1 MAVKK
6 VSKDPPVK
14 RALSRQRLDTS
25 ERRTSDRREK
35 MRRKRKLDVLEA
47 LRKLAKSVKSK
58 KLNIPKNTFNYGTI
72 MKMNI
77 YNRSLT
83 VRLSR
88 KVINQLQEIY
98 KKTWTEKVEYVGS
111 VPFTIFNTR
120 NYVKFNQPTAR
131 TNGKLA
137 SVTPSEEDL
146 TQYIVYHT
154 HPVPESNAPL
164 FTIPSS
170 DDFKAYIQYY
180 PSIQANLI
188 LENQGYYIIDLID
201 TNMQKPNTNS
211 VIELFQKLTS
221 GERFRNVQRAWSNLG
236 YSRTTRE
243 QWVKF
248 VNGYIDP
255 IMRKQSG
262 ISVRYYLWT
271 ELGTI
276 TLLNKDSLMNW
287 NPQ

>member
-1 MAVKK
+1 MTVKR
-6 VSKDPPVK
+6 VSKDPPAK
-14 RALSRQRLDTS
+14 RALTRQRLNTL
-25 ERRTSDRREK
+25 ERRISYRREK
-35 MRRKRKLDVLEA
+35 MRKKRKLDVLEA
-47 LRKLAKSVKSK
+47 LRNLVKGVKSK

-111 VPFTIFNTR
+111 IPFTIFNTR

-131 TNGKLA
+131 TNGQLA
-137 SVTPSEEDL
+137 KVTPSEEDL

-154 HPVPESNAPL
+154 HPVPESDAPL
-164 FTIPSS
+164 FTLPSS
-170 DDFKAYIQYY
+170 DDIKTYIRYY

-188 LENQGYYIIDLID
+188 LENQGYYVIDLID
-201 TNMQKPNTNS
+201 TNMQKPNTNAI
-211 VIELFQKLTS
+211 IELFQKLTS
-221 GERFRNVQRAWSNLG
+221 GERFRNVQRDWANLG

-248 VNGYIDP
+248 MNSYIDP
-255 IMRKQSG
+255 IMRRQSG
-262 ISVRYYLWT
+262 IYIRYYLWT

-276 TLLNKDSLMNW
+276 TLLNKNSLMNW
-287 NPQ
+287 SPQ

>member
-1 MAVKK
+1 
-6 VSKDPPVK
+6 
-14 RALSRQRLDTS
+14 
-25 ERRTSDRREK
+25 
-35 MRRKRKLDVLEA
+35 MRKKRKLDVLEA
-47 LRKLAKSVKSK
+47 LRKLVKGVKSK

-111 VPFTIFNTR
+111 IPFTIFNTR

-131 TNGKLA
+131 TNGMLA
-137 SVTPSEEDL
+137 SVTPSEEEL

-164 FTIPSS
+164 FTLPSS
-170 DDFKAYIQYY
+170 NDFKAYINHY

-188 LENQGYYIIDLID
+188 LENQGYYIIDLIE
-201 TNMQKPNTNS
+201 TNMQKPNTNAI
-211 VIELFQKLTS
+211 IELFQKLTS
-221 GERFRNVQRAWSNLG
+221 GERFRNVQRDWANLG

-248 VNGYIDP
+248 MNSYIDP
-255 IMRKQSG
+255 IMRRQSG
-262 ISVRYYLWT
+262 ISIRYYLWT

-276 TLLNKDSLMNW
+276 TLLNKNSLMNW
-287 NPQ
+287 SPQ

>member
-1 MAVKK
+1 MTVKQ
-6 VSKDPPVK
+6 VSKDPPTK
-14 RALSRQRLDTS
+14 RALTRQRLNTL

-35 MRRKRKLDVLEA
+35 MRRKRKLDVIEA
-47 LRKLAKSVKSK
+47 LRKLVKGVKSK
-58 KLNIPKNTFNYGTI
+58 KLNIPKNTLNYGTI

-88 KVINQLQEIY
+88 KVIDQLQEIY

-131 TNGKLA
+131 TNRQLA
-137 SVTPSEEDL
+137 KVTPSEEDL

-154 HPVPESNAPL
+154 HPVPESDAPL
-164 FTIPSS
+164 FTLPSS
-170 DDFKAYIQYY
+170 DDFKTYIQYY

-188 LENQGYYIIDLID
+188 LENQGYYVIDLIE
-201 TNMQKPNTNS
+201 TNTQRPNANT
-211 VIELFQKLTS
+211 VIQLFQKLTS
-221 GERFRNVQRAWSNLG
+221 GNRFRNIEYEWLNLG

-243 QWVKF
+243 RWVKF

-255 IMRKQSG
+255 IMRKQVG
-262 ISVRYYLWT
+262 ISVRYYTWT